1 MDRLTDIKRD
11 IKPFVDPGSD
21 VLVDSD
27 ALMWEKDGRER
38 AATLLQAPG
47 LEGHRIQVD
56 GATMSYQAFLASSHM
71 ADLDRLAE
79 FMPKIM
85 QSTPNYVSTRATS
98 SEESI
103 TDIADQLV
111 ARLGSENLPSGST
124 RIVLV
129 QGEAGSGKTVALK
142 RMTLNRARG
151 HLTDS
156 TQPLFFYI
164 DVQGRALARLDDA
177 MARYLQDLRSRF
189 SYGAVPSLVRNGLL
203 IPVIDGFDE
212 LLGSGGYDEAFSSLA
227 SFIAQLDGRG
237 AVIASARSAFFDYN
251 SFRENAEKFS
261 RDGALSY
268 EVVSVQMEPWNDVEA
283 EQLVREKATNVGK
296 VLAQFR
302 GLRTTMDDSNRQLL
316 RKPFYVSQ
324 ITNLLEDGIELA
336 SNEMILDKLVD
347 TFLKREYAKLLNK
360 DGQPLLTLEGHRRFL
375 VSLSEE
381 MWWTEARYL
390 DVPTVRAWAEMIV
403 EEFDVSE
410 EDARQIITRVPTYAF
425 LSTAGTTK
433 TTVAFEHEVFYGY
446 FLAEG
451 LKRYIDEEPVELKRF
466 LNRTLFDE
474 TLVEQTARWY
484 GRDADACTK
493 AVESVCGVLRR
504 GLTEG
509 IARQNAGQLVARLM
523 RSSGGV
529 RPGTHLQNLYFHQDD
544 FGEVDLKDVV
554 FSYCHLDSVDLTRMR
569 MKRPRFV
576 ECMLQA
582 PRVSLGG
589 TRFDDADSELADMV
603 RGIVIVEEGSEEG
616 RRYYAPEHIAAVLR
630 RLGMQWPEPEEDE
643 EVYDEEDVR
652 RIRLL
657 ERFLLKMER
666 RYYVSKEDL
675 ERFPFSREGDWNAVY
690 GLLQKHGVVR
700 EEIRQMSGRPKPL
713 TRLTYPANVIRE
725 AEDTRDG
732 RWPRL
737 SSFWEELLAG
747 TKGDG

>member
-1 MDRLTDIKRD
+1 
-11 IKPFVDPGSD
+11 
-21 VLVDSD
+21 
-27 ALMWEKDGRER
+27 
-38 AATLLQAPG
+38 
-47 LEGHRIQVD
+47 
-56 GATMSYQAFLASSHM
+56 MSYQAFLASGHM

-79 FMPKIM
+79 FMPKTM
-85 QSTPNYVSTRATS
+85 QSTRNYVSTRATS
-98 SEESI
+98 DEESI

-142 RMTLNRARG
+142 RMTLNRAKR
-151 HLTDS
+151 HQTDS
-156 TQPLFFYI
+156 SQPLFFYI

-212 LLGSGGYDEAFSSLA
+212 LLGSGGYDEAFTSLA

-237 AVIASARSAFFDYN
+237 AVVASARSAFFDYN

-268 EVVSVQMEPWNDVEA
+268 EVVSVQMEPWNDAEA
-283 EQLVREKATNVGK
+283 EELVRAKATNVSN
-296 VLAQFR
+296 VLTQFR
-302 GLRTTMDDSNRQLL
+302 RLRTTMDESDRQLL

-324 ITNLLEDGIELA
+324 ITNLLEDGIEIA
-336 SNEMILDKLVD
+336 SNDVILDKLVD
-347 TFLKREYAKLLNK
+347 TFLRREYAKLLNK
-360 DGQPLLTLEGHRRFL
+360 DGKPLLTLEGHRRFL

-390 DVPTVRAWAEMIV
+390 DVPTVRAWAEMVV

-433 TTVAFEHEVFYGY
+433 TTVGFEHEVFYGY
-446 FLAEG
+446 FLADG
-451 LKRYIDEEPVELKRF
+451 LRRYIDEEPVGLKRF
-466 LNRTLFDE
+466 LNRTLFDD

-484 GRDADACTK
+484 GRDVDACTK
-493 AVESVCGVLRR
+493 AVQSICSVLRR

-509 IARQNAGQLVARLM
+509 IARQNAGQLVAKLM
-523 RSSGGV
+523 NSSGGV
-529 RPGTHLQNLYFHQDD
+529 LPGTHLRNLYFHQDD
-544 FGEVDLKDVV
+544 FGDVNLKDVV
-554 FSYCHLDSVDLTRMR
+554 LSYCHLDSVDLTRMR
-569 MKRPRFV
+569 MQRPRFV
-576 ECMLQA
+576 ECMLQT
-582 PRVSLGG
+582 PTVTVDG

-603 RGIVIVEEGSEEG
+603 KGIVIVDKGTGE
-616 RRYYAPEHIAAVLR
+616 RKRYYAPDHIAAVLR
-630 RLGMQWPEPEEDE
+630 RLGMQWPEPENEG
-643 EVYDEEDVR
+643 EVYDENQVR

-666 RYYVSKEDL
+666 RYYVTKEDL
-675 ERFPFSREGDWNAVY
+675 ERFPFVKEQDWDAVY
-690 GLLQKHGVVR
+690 ELLQEHEVLR

-713 TRLTYPANVIRE
+713 IRLTYPANVIRE

-732 RWPRL
+732 RWPNL
-737 SSFWEELLAG
+737 TSFWKKLLTEA
-747 TKGDG
+747 